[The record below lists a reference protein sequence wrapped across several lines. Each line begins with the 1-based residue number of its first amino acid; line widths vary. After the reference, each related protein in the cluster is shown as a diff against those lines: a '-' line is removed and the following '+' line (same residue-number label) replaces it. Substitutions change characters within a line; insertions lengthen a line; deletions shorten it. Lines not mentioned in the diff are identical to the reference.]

1 MSLPS
6 LLLDHDFDGAEA
18 LLARDPDCAGEVGV
32 HNLFSQKALSYPL
45 HYLCRQSATP
55 VSTMRAM
62 IEASPPKAFIY
73 RDSAGKSTPLHLAI
87 WYKLPVES
95 ILLLLDSSKEALVMQ
110 DVDGNLPIHLAAALH
125 PEASRLIIA
134 FLALRPDTALRRNK
148 KAQTPLHSLCTRS
161 GNDISVETLQL
172 VIKAAPNA
180 AGWKDR
186 MGRLPIHHACLHQA
200 NLVALECLLRA
211 FPRGVNAFDHSGL
224 NPYGI
229 VRRRWKW
236 EATDARVQLL
246 RKDMIQV
253 SPLPVAVRNQ
263 IQFKLEDLCKTRA
276 PSSTVVRPVTTAV
289 Q

>member
-6 LLLDHDFDGAEA
+6 LLLANDFDGAEV
-18 LLARDPDCAGEVGV
+18 LLARDPDLADEVRL

-45 HYLCRQSATP
+45 HYLCRRQATP

-62 IEASPPKAFIY
+62 INASPPKAFIY

-87 WYKLPVES
+87 WYKLSAES
-95 ILLLLDSSKEALVMQ
+95 ILLLLESSKEALVMQ

-125 PEASRLIIA
+125 PEANRLITA
-134 FLALRPDTALRRNK
+134 FLSLRPDTALRRNN
-148 KAQTPLHSLCTRS
+148 KAQTPLHSLCTRT
-161 GNDISVETLQL
+161 DMQVDTLQL
-172 VIKAAPNA
+172 IIKAAPNA

-186 MGRLPIHHACLHQA
+186 MGRLPVHHACLHQA
-200 NLVALECLLRA
+200 NLPVLECLLRA
-211 FPRGVNAFDHSGL
+211 YPRGVNSFDHSGL

-236 EATDARVQLL
+236 ESTDERVRLL
-246 RKDMIQV
+246 RRDMIL
-253 SPLPVAVRNQ
+253 SSRLPVAVRNQ
-263 IQFKLEDLCKTRA
+263 IQFKLEDLSAKTRA
-276 PSSTVVRPVTTAV
+276 CPARQMTAV